1 MQNAILSCQDSVKK
15 QSTVQYSTVQY
26 STVQFSIV
34 QYSTVSTVLYS
45 AVQYNT
51 VEYSAIQYS
60 RVQCNTVQYSTVQY
74 STVQY
79 STVQYSTVQYSTVQN
94 STIKCSIGV
103 CVPYLMPNTN
113 SALYRKTSACVSSLI
128 TLFKPGQ
135 SPPHVTIA
143 ARTSLGTKCV
153 VDLGP
158 ARMKASVDPLPL
170 CFLTMSFMM

>member
-1 MQNAILSCQDSVKK
+1 MQSYRARIQLRSR
-15 QSTVQYSTVQY
+15 VQYSTVQY

-51 VEYSAIQYS
+51 VEYSAIPYS
-60 RVQCNTVQYSTVQY
+60 TVQYSTVQY